1 LSTFDRDPYD
11 YRCTSVESLQEL
23 MDKIDEKTFIKK
35 LKEHVQVKGITN
47 HQYDLLYEIVEA
59 CMDNPPKKK

>member
-1 LSTFDRDPYD
+1 MSKNTQTLSTFDRDPYD

-35 LKEHVQVKGITN
+35 LSDNDLNRELRQYQTTN
-47 HQYDLLYEIVEA
+47 IIYYKQ
-59 CMDNPPKKK
+59 